1 MEIERLCNPLLPE
14 TAIGVKDFRTLGEKS
29 TIIDFLF
36 SYLFFAGYLTPLPDD
51 RHFRLPNNEELTK
64 KLLLYYKKSYNIE
77 HNLFSKANFE
87 LQSVLSNKDII
98 KAGRLMTGF
107 VKELLEVTHVT
118 TKLSEEDLLKLMGD
132 AEEDATKRQKKSCLK
147 SKNRKER

>member
-1 MEIERLCNPLLPE
+1 
-14 TAIGVKDFRTLGEKS
+14 
-29 TIIDFLF
+29 
-36 SYLFFAGYLTPLPDD
+36 
-51 RHFRLPNNEELTK
+51 
-64 KLLLYYKKSYNIE
+64 
-77 HNLFSKANFE
+77 
-87 LQSVLSNKDII
+87 
-98 KAGRLMTGF
+98 MTGF